1 MAAGKTADLHLLIP
15 DPCGP
20 AGVPGCACANRAQ
33 SRSVSLSIVICRKV
47 CMLAGT
53 GLLAAQVWA
62 AADVARPAP
71 MVAPPPPRMLDSATS
86 TVESPDGTL
95 SVPQRQRCQSLLDQI
110 NALPVGEQWST
121 GKPSVTTADG
131 RTYPTLE
138 RQADRKRLEEAYRQE
153 CTQQSR

>member
-1 MAAGKTADLHLLIP
+1 
-15 DPCGP
+15 
-20 AGVPGCACANRAQ
+20 
-33 SRSVSLSIVICRKV
+33 
-47 CMLAGT
+47 MLAGT

-62 AADVARPAP
+62 AADMAPPVP